1 MKVMIFKQYFSQ
13 AKLIKYHI
21 NKIKKTMCHH
31 MSKIF
36 KGFLNTVRNSKRISK
51 VLKGVVCWHLF
62 LGCRKIHS
70 EEFSAQKIVFYNFL
84 VFKNL
89 KFLTCSE
96 IEYKQ
101 NTTS

>member
-1 MKVMIFKQYFSQ
+1 
-13 AKLIKYHI
+13 
-21 NKIKKTMCHH
+21 MCHH

-36 KGFLNTVRNSKRISK
+36 KGFLSTVRNSFRISK

-84 VFKNL
+84 VFKNI

-96 IEYKQ
+96 IKTPKSNPLTKVSGLISDINKIKLYPIY
-101 NTTS
+101 

>member
-1 MKVMIFKQYFSQ
+1 MR
-13 AKLIKYHI
+13 
-21 NKIKKTMCHH
+21 HH

-36 KGFLNTVRNSKRISK
+36 KGFLSAVRNSFRISK
-51 VLKGVVCWHLF
+51 VLKDVVCDRHLF
-62 LGCRKIHS
+62 LGRKKIHS